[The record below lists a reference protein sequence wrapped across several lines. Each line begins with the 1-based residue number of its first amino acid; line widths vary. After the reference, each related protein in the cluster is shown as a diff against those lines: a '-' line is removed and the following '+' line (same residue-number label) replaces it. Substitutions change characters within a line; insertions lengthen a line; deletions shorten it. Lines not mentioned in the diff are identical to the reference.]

1 VIGGDSVTADSPST
15 AQGGSN
21 LDDLRRAITPHTI
34 LVSIMHANNEV
45 GTIQPIEDCA
55 RMAASTASCFT
66 PTLPSLSGRS
76 ELASTSS
83 PSIFCRSPATRSTRP
98 NGVGALFVR
107 RGVSLEPLIH
117 GAGHEGGRRAGT
129 ESALLAVGLGKACEL
144 ARDLT
149 PMARMRPLRKR
160 FWGLQEQFGDRVALK
175 GHSVHCLPNTL
186 NVSFVGRIGAEIL
199 GRLDAWAASTGFG
212 ASLRAHRAIPRSGG
226 HGVAPEAGMGAL
238 RFSLGG
244 ATTCDEIDAAVER
257 LTNVLAA
264 AAWQAARSER
274 AATAIRKGPWALPN
288 RHRG

>member
-1 VIGGDSVTADSPST
+1 MPTTRSAPS
-15 AQGGSN
+15 
-21 LDDLRRAITPHTI
+21 
-34 LVSIMHANNEV
+34 SISRIAPEW
-45 GTIQPIEDCA
+45 
-55 RMAASTASCFT
+55 RASTASCFT

-83 PSIFCRSPATRSTRP
+83 ASIFCRSPATRSTRP

-117 GAGHEGGRRAGT
+117 DAGHEGGRRAGT

-149 PMARMRPLRKR
+149 PMARVRPLRKR

-175 GHSVHCLPNTL
+175 GHSVHRLPNTL

-212 ASLRAHRAIPRSGG
+212 ASLRAASSYPPFWRPWVSRPRRAWGPSASASGHDVRRNRRSGRTSDQRTCRCGMAGRAIRTSS
-226 HGVAPEAGMGAL
+226 H
-238 RFSLGG
+238 S
-244 ATTCDEIDAAVER
+244 D
-257 LTNVLAA
+257 
-264 AAWQAARSER
+264 SER
-274 AATAIRKGPWALPN
+274 PMGTA
-288 RHRG
+288 